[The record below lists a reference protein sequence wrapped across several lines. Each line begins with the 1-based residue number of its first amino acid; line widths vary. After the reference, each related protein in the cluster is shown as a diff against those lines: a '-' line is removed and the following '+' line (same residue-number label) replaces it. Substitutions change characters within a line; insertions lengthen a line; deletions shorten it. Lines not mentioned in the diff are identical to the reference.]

1 LFARRDPQHQLENL
15 EMKWMI
21 LALLGLAAACNETTT
36 PAPRPSVSAFGSP
49 QADLTRY
56 QTFSFASANPPVV
69 GFETTQRSLEVE
81 RRLTS
86 LVQASLEK
94 RGYAANPDKPDLLIK
109 ISAGSG
115 TLPGEKVQ
123 RGNATLDKPG
133 GFIGVDAY
141 DRATGVAVWH
151 GVGVAQID
159 PAHIDDQLLEQGV
172 ERIFAD
178 FPRRSEQAPLGK
190 LDR

>member
-1 LFARRDPQHQLENL
+1 MRTSTTRLFARRHLQHQLENL
-15 EMKWMI
+15 AMKWTT
-21 LALLGLAAACNETTT
+21 LALFGLAAACN
-36 PAPRPSVSAFGSP
+36 APPPPPPRASASGFGSP
-49 QADLTRY
+49 KADLTRY
-56 QTFSFASANPPVV
+56 QTFSFAAANPPVV

-81 RRLTS
+81 RRLAS

-94 RGYAANPDKPDLLIK
+94 RGYAASPDNADLLIK

-123 RGNATLDKPG
+123 RGNPTPDKPS

-151 GVGVAQID
+151 GVGVAQIN
-159 PAHIDDQLLEQGV
+159 PAQVDDQLLQQGV

-178 FPRRSEQAPLGK
+178 F
-190 LDR
+190 